1 MNFAWMLYR
10 RLAEAFPHEF
20 KLVYGRDVM
29 QLGEDV
35 VEDIAKRHG
44 AVGLIRLIA
53 DIAIPILL
61 EYLSEMRRDMRY
73 CVARA
78 DQVSRIRTGGHH
90 FDGTRNGFDDRSVQL
105 EMGGNIT

>member
-1 MNFAWMLYR
+1 MNFALMLYR

-53 DIAIPILL
+53 DIAIRVLL
-61 EYLSEMRRDMRY
+61 EYLSEMRRPR
-73 CVARA
+73 
-78 DQVSRIRTGGHH
+78 
-90 FDGTRNGFDDRSVQL
+90 
-105 EMGGNIT
+105 